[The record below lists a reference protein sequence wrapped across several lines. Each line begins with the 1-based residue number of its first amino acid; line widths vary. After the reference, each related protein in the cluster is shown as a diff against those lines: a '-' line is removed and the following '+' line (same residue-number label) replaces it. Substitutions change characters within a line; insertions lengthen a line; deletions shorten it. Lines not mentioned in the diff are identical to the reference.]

1 MEKLKVLVLSS
12 DKTIRYKIKELL
24 DAGDIVIV
32 GYSDVSPIA
41 AQKAQ
46 GLLPDVALICYE
58 SPSTFEIAQRIYQS
72 VQGCAI
78 VLISEKL
85 NLELAKEAL
94 NSGIRLL
101 TSFEEGSAAV
111 LDTVRR
117 AGALEQLRPGAK
129 EASPGKTRVISIY
142 SGKGGTGKTT
152 LAVNLAA
159 ALAKQG
165 KKAALIDINLDYACA
180 ALYLDIQAKDTIA
193 ELAQERA
200 NLTMDVLR
208 GFTVQHYS
216 GLTVLAGPN
225 TPDSGEYV
233 EGRHVESSLSVMRPF
248 FDCIFIDL
256 PANFTDST
264 ITALENSNQIYIIMQ
279 PDLASVRAAHLA
291 TTVLTSLQ
299 LREKVG
305 YVYNKESKAFLSL
318 KDVERVLGTKPQFIL
333 TRDDKLADRS
343 MCIGRPI
350 VLEEPRS
357 LLGRQLKAMAAEVF
371 EK

>member
-12 DKTIRYKIKELL
+12 DKTLRYKIKGIL
-24 DAGDIVIV
+24 DASDIAIV
-32 GYSDVSPIA
+32 GYSDVSPLA
-41 AQKAQ
+41 VQKAQ

-58 SPSTFEIAQRIYQS
+58 SPATYDIAQRIYQS
-72 VQGCAI
+72 VEGCAI
-78 VLISEKL
+78 VLLSEEL

-101 TSFEEGSAAV
+101 ASFEEGGASV

-117 AGALEQLRPGAK
+117 AGALEQARPGGR

-152 LAVNLAA
+152 LAVNMAA

-165 KKAALIDINLDYACA
+165 KKVALLDLNLDYACT

-233 EGRHVESSLSVMRPF
+233 EGRHIESVLSVMRPF
-248 FDCIFIDL
+248 FDCIFMDL
-256 PANFTDST
+256 PANFTDTT
-264 ITALENSNQIYIIMQ
+264 ITALENSNQIYIVLQ
-279 PDLASVRAAHLA
+279 PDLASIRAAHLA

-305 YVYNKESKAFLSL
+305 YIYNKDCKAFLSL
-318 KDVERVLGTKPQFIL
+318 KDVERVLGTKPEFIL

-343 MCIGRPI
+343 QCIGRPI

-357 LLGRQLKAMAAEVF
+357 LLGRQLKDMAAEVF
-371 EK
+371 AK